1 MPLRFTPLA
10 SSPDT
15 TPTPSAGGGTRNGG
29 RRSTAKS
36 WYRRICTP
44 PLDGVSFTL
53 LGVSVWL
60 KTPGVDPLSVAR
72 ALLHSSVDL
81 RTRNARGMTPLHL
94 ACAARQEDV
103 ARVLLLAGADPLAR
117 DRRSRCPLQL
127 AAISGSQQLVLAL
140 LASGADP
147 NKASDSGTTPL
158 HNAALHGHVEV
169 ARTLLLAGAI
179 VDVVDKNTFSPLYLA
194 AQNGHKQVVLDL
206 LVAGADASIATTR
219 GFTPLHVA
227 ARCGRL
233 SVLRTLLDAR
243 LPVDSVSTPAL
254 TTPLHLA
261 AGFSRAE
268 CVQELLNRGAD
279 AYLENQ
285 RGCTPLDLT
294 GSLLP
299 FPDPTLQASSS
310 CDSDGFRAYSPR
322 GNGGGGYS
330 GAEDFTFSGQQGE
343 KDCARV
349 RQALLRAQAWQRRRT
364 AVLLC
369 DRLRKGKR
377 GGSSHSGE
385 GGMEGVPDGM
395 LESECCCR
403 ERAPQQLC
411 SGMVGVEGEAIR
423 GWVAKRGRWS
433 WGGGMTRDSMCG
445 VDVGSSGSG
454 SGEGRSGGM
463 KEAWVIERLSVDP
476 NPNLMRHVIGFL

>member
-1 MPLRFTPLA
+1 M
-10 SSPDT
+10 
-15 TPTPSAGGGTRNGG
+15 
-29 RRSTAKS
+29 
-36 WYRRICTP
+36 
-44 PLDGVSFTL
+44 
-53 LGVSVWL
+53 
-60 KTPGVDPLSVAR
+60 
-72 ALLHSSVDL
+72 
-81 RTRNARGMTPLHL
+81 
-94 ACAARQEDV
+94 
-103 ARVLLLAGADPLAR
+103 
-117 DRRSRCPLQL
+117 
-127 AAISGSQQLVLAL
+127 
-140 LASGADP
+140 
-147 NKASDSGTTPL
+147 
-158 HNAALHGHVEV
+158 
-169 ARTLLLAGAI
+169 
-179 VDVVDKNTFSPLYLA
+179 
-194 AQNGHKQVVLDL
+194 
-206 LVAGADASIATTR
+206 
-219 GFTPLHVA
+219 A